1 MDSER
6 ANDLHAF
13 KDFIDDQ
20 LAGQT
25 VPTVDEVIARWDFEN
40 ETAEETGASV
50 QALRE
55 ALADMDAGDTG
66 IPVHEA
72 LLELRRK
79 HHLL

>member
-1 MDSER
+1 MDRER

-13 KDFIDDQ
+13 KDSIDNQ

-25 VPTVDEVIARWDFEN
+25 VPTVDEVIARWDSEN
-40 ETAEETGASV
+40 EAAEEKAATV
-50 QALRE
+50 LALRE
-55 ALADMDAGDTG
+55 AFADVDAGDTG
-66 IPVHEA
+66 IPAHEA

>member
-1 MDSER
+1 VKS
-6 ANDLHAF
+6 

-20 LAGQT
+20 LAGAT
-25 VPTVDEVIARWDFEN
+25 VPTVDQVIARWDSEN
-40 ETAEETGASV
+40 GTAEDTCATV

>member
-20 LAGQT
+20 LARQT
-25 VPTVDEVIARWDFEN
+25 VPTVDEVIARWDSEN
-40 ETAEETGASV
+40 ESAEERSATV

-66 IPVHEA
+66 LPVHEA

>member
-1 MDSER
+1 MDRER

-20 LAGQT
+20 LAGTT
-25 VPTVDEVIARWDFEN
+25 VPTVDEVIARWDCEN
-40 ETAEETGASV
+40 EPAEDTVATV

-66 IPVHEA
+66 ITVREA

>member
-1 MDSER
+1 MHSER

-20 LAGQT
+20 LAGET
-25 VPTVDEVIARWDFEN
+25 VPTVDEVIARWDSEN
-40 ETAEETGASV
+40 ETAEDTAATV
-50 QALRE
+50 QALRQ
-55 ALADMDAGDTG
+55 ALADMDASDTG

-72 LLELRRK
+72 LLEIRRK